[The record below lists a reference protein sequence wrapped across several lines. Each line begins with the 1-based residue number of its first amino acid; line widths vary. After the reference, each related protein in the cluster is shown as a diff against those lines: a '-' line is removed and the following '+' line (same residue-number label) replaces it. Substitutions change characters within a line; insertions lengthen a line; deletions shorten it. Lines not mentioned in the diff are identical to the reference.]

1 MIKQYYQPTDRGLE
15 KKISEKLA
23 YLRSLDSKAKRNFV
37 MNWIAVAVGGALGA
51 MARYAI
57 STWIFQVS
65 SHKFPYAT
73 LTVNVLGSFVMG
85 ILFVVIIERSALPVE
100 MRSLWMIGFLGAF
113 TTFST
118 FSLDALGLWQNGHLF
133 MALLYVLATV
143 VLCLLAISSSIWLT
157 RLL

>member
-1 MIKQYYQPTDRGLE
+1 
-15 KKISEKLA
+15 
-23 YLRSLDSKAKRNFV
+23 
-37 MNWIAVAVGGALGA
+37 MNWVAVAVGGALGA

-73 LTVNVLGSFVMG
+73 LTVNVLGRFVMG

>member
-1 MIKQYYQPTDRGLE
+1 
-15 KKISEKLA
+15 
-23 YLRSLDSKAKRNFV
+23 

-51 MARYAI
+51 IARYAV

-73 LTVNVLGSFVMG
+73 LTVNVLGSFLMG

>member
-1 MIKQYYQPTDRGLE
+1 
-15 KKISEKLA
+15 
-23 YLRSLDSKAKRNFV
+23 

-51 MARYAI
+51 MARYAV

>member
-1 MIKQYYQPTDRGLE
+1 MHWL
-15 KKISEKLA
+15 
-23 YLRSLDSKAKRNFV
+23 
-37 MNWIAVAVGGALGA
+37 AVALGGALGS
-51 MARYAI
+51 MARYAL

-85 ILFVVIIERSALPVE
+85 VLFVVIVEKAALPQE
-100 MRSLWMIGFLGAF
+100 MRNLLMIGFIGAF

-133 MALLYVLATV
+133 MAFIYTLATV
-143 VLCLLAISSSIWLT
+143 ILCIIAISSAIWLT
-157 RLL
+157 RLF

>member
-1 MIKQYYQPTDRGLE
+1 
-15 KKISEKLA
+15 
-23 YLRSLDSKAKRNFV
+23 
-37 MNWIAVAVGGALGA
+37 MNWVAVAVGGALGA

>member
-1 MIKQYYQPTDRGLE
+1 
-15 KKISEKLA
+15 
-23 YLRSLDSKAKRNFV
+23 

-85 ILFVVIIERSALPVE
+85 ILFVVIIERSAMPVE

>member
-1 MIKQYYQPTDRGLE
+1 MQWL
-15 KKISEKLA
+15 
-23 YLRSLDSKAKRNFV
+23 
-37 MNWIAVAVGGALGA
+37 AVALGGALGS
-51 MARYAI
+51 MARYAL

-85 ILFVVIIERSALPVE
+85 ILFFVIVERAALPQV
-100 MRSLWMIGFLGAF
+100 MRSLLMIGFIGAF

-133 MALLYVLATV
+133 MALIYTLATV
-143 VLCLLAISSSIWLT
+143 ILCLIAISSAIWLT
-157 RLL
+157 RLF

>member
-1 MIKQYYQPTDRGLE
+1 MQWL
-15 KKISEKLA
+15 
-23 YLRSLDSKAKRNFV
+23 
-37 MNWIAVAVGGALGA
+37 AVALGGALGS
-51 MARYAI
+51 MARYAL

-85 ILFVVIIERSALPVE
+85 ILFVVIVERAALPQE
-100 MRSLWMIGFLGAF
+100 MRSLLMIGFIGAV

-133 MALLYVLATV
+133 MALIYTLATV
-143 VLCLLAISSSIWLT
+143 ILCLIAISSAIWLT
-157 RLL
+157 RLF

>member
-1 MIKQYYQPTDRGLE
+1 MQW
-15 KKISEKLA
+15 LA
-23 YLRSLDSKAKRNFV
+23 VTL
-37 MNWIAVAVGGALGA
+37 GGALGS
-51 MARYAI
+51 MARYAL

-85 ILFVVIIERSALPVE
+85 ILFVVIVERAALPQE
-100 MRSLWMIGFLGAF
+100 MRSLLMIGFIGAF

-133 MALLYVLATV
+133 MALIYTLATV
-143 VLCLLAISSSIWLT
+143 ILCLIAISSAIWLT
-157 RLL
+157 RLF

>member
-1 MIKQYYQPTDRGLE
+1 
-15 KKISEKLA
+15 
-23 YLRSLDSKAKRNFV
+23 

-51 MARYAI
+51 IARYAV

-133 MALLYVLATV
+133 MALLYVLTTV